1 MSNVKPI
8 PDGYHSITPYLH
20 VHGAARAL
28 DFYKQAFGARELV
41 RLAGADGKVGHAEIM
56 IGDSIVMLADE
67 VPTMGIH
74 SPDAL
79 KGTSVSIVLY
89 VEDADKVVEQALA
102 AGATVRR
109 PLENKFYGDRS
120 ATLAHPFGHEWTI
133 STHVEDIAPDEFKRR
148 MAAET
153 AKMSTPKKS

>member
-28 DFYKQAFGARELV
+28 DFYKQAFGAHELFRV
-41 RLAGADGKVGHAEIM
+41 AGADGKIGHAEII

-67 VPTMGIH
+67 VPEMGVH
-74 SPDAL
+74 SPSSL
-79 KGTSVSIVLY
+79 KGTSVSILLY
-89 VEDADKVVEQALA
+89 VEDVDKIVERAIE
-102 AGATVRR
+102 AGATIRR

-120 ATLAHPFGHEWTI
+120 ATLADPFGHEWTI
-133 STHVEDIAPDEFKRR
+133 STHVEDVAPDELERR

-153 AKMSTPKKS
+153 LKMAESKKS